1 MTLQLRF
8 LRSAKASESNV
19 EITKFAPKV
28 VPLIAENPVED
39 LFSGI
44 STSTIYNPRLH
55 LWADSKENFGKC
67 ILWPPRFIGGETE
80 NDLNHATSR
89 MTIKAIH
96 SQMIMMGFPDVRFGK
111 TQRVWNVSA
120 TLTLWLKDVS
130 LWLHLLLWGEH
141 RFAVGWSSMHPQL
154 SCLECAAS
162 AEIWFQIWCHTI
174 NPTEYHLLSG
184 TDSECQVAISSRR

>member
-55 LWADSKENFGKC
+55 L
-67 ILWPPRFIGGETE
+67 
-80 NDLNHATSR
+80 
-89 MTIKAIH
+89 
-96 SQMIMMGFPDVRFGK
+96 
-111 TQRVWNVSA
+111 
-120 TLTLWLKDVS
+120 
-130 LWLHLLLWGEH
+130 
-141 RFAVGWSSMHPQL
+141 
-154 SCLECAAS
+154 
-162 AEIWFQIWCHTI
+162 
-174 NPTEYHLLSG
+174 
-184 TDSECQVAISSRR
+184 